1 MAENKADAAIVNLK
15 RKIVAVNKLVTH
27 KSKTDEHIAELKQ
40 MCGQRDKQ
48 LEGKAEEIAKLKAE
62 LCQSLLSSGGDNR
75 SSEEV
80 ESLKKKLEDSAKLLE
95 SKSNL
100 FSGLKAEN
108 ATKNK
113 KIEALEADLVKT
125 KNKEVAYEKE
135 LRKKNDDIIKREM
148 DSQALKQQIED
159 LQREKKRLED
169 SIQSGQHVEDI
180 KASYEDAKW
189 KNLGE
194 ISRLK
199 QDNARLDKANQELT
213 VSNVDLKKHKTELEK
228 QVNNH
233 VKQTKLNESFERTI
247 EKKEKIIASLE
258 KKLASALDDNKKL
271 KLKAKNKGGVAEET
285 VDANPSQEVGSIL
298 EDTNIN
304 FSLNNDENTQNE
316 IQEYD
321 SKPHSAPR
329 LSFSFSRPNSRFSIA
344 RPKPPSKT
352 AFKLSFLKK
361 ASTVENIP
369 EMFNRQPKISDHYT
383 SLTSPPSSAVLG
395 KRKPGDSDLSPSSS
409 SKRLKTDVLGTSLLS
424 PPQHSSTMMFPT
436 QPLPFPLADT
446 NAAVSP
452 KTQTPGRKRKT
463 APAPP
468 QHQPQPKQPPPRPPA
483 EAVTTSSSLA
493 APDPV
498 EGATFTAPNP
508 VKTRTAHTK
517 AGPSSSLS
525 SQLAAVPKFSPTK
538 KQKKKANPLSKIVS
552 QPPHLLSP
560 IKSPKVSI
568 PASTTSSPAS
578 SSTPPSGGSARDK
591 IKAASLAPV
600 KVDAPVVV
608 PGGKLNPAQLEAAKK
623 RAAVPSG
630 AAISAPSVDGF
641 RQSAKAG
648 GAAAKTAAKAEKKPG
663 KVSEDLLFCPTRK
676 RTNPA
681 KASKSPVPKPE
692 NVAKNSGSL
701 KITSKEFVST
711 EEDSDD
717 EDMNEE
723 TASAAKESPAE
734 KLKTEEK
741 ADSSQRK
748 TSPVEAALFG
758 DDGDVEMEVNT
769 ETLNDDL
776 SVSDS
781 DGDEADEDIRPTK
794 KKEYI
799 ESDDEEDSKERF
811 SKLKSEKEPE
821 VESRPRFDVNSSSTT
836 VMETETCV
844 GQPPG
849 PQQKFGTLLEEVM
862 AGFKQRAEQNF
873 AKLKAERERL
883 SQARGEMLYD
893 ARVDCLRKH
902 FRNLMGSQN
911 EESFGKLV
919 ASVAAGTNPQ
929 NETMICDLVY
939 EYLRAEH
946 KDTKLLNDG
955 GEGPAITRKQQ
966 RLFSLLTAL
975 SEQQRYS
982 GILERMLLL
991 LWHNM
996 FGRDRMYNLKL
1007 NAVQNCARMFVLCA
1021 RHCDNLQ
1028 LMRCFVYDLFYFK
1041 SPRNHVLVGVVMAL
1055 WPEVFPES
1063 GTEAAQSP
1071 VMATVAW
1078 CVFNTGP
1085 EVFSPEMMVEETKA
1099 TFEKDYGYKVS
1110 QP

>member
-1 MAENKADAAIVNLK
+1 M
-15 RKIVAVNKLVTH
+15 
-27 KSKTDEHIAELKQ
+27 
-40 MCGQRDKQ
+40 
-48 LEGKAEEIAKLKAE
+48 
-62 LCQSLLSSGGDNR
+62 
-75 SSEEV
+75 
-80 ESLKKKLEDSAKLLE
+80 
-95 SKSNL
+95 
-100 FSGLKAEN
+100 
-108 ATKNK
+108 
-113 KIEALEADLVKT
+113 
-125 KNKEVAYEKE
+125 
-135 LRKKNDDIIKREM
+135 
-148 DSQALKQQIED
+148 
-159 LQREKKRLED
+159 
-169 SIQSGQHVEDI
+169 
-180 KASYEDAKW
+180 
-189 KNLGE
+189 
-194 ISRLK
+194 
-199 QDNARLDKANQELT
+199 
-213 VSNVDLKKHKTELEK
+213 
-228 QVNNH
+228 
-233 VKQTKLNESFERTI
+233 
-247 EKKEKIIASLE
+247 
-258 KKLASALDDNKKL
+258 
-271 KLKAKNKGGVAEET
+271 
-285 VDANPSQEVGSIL
+285 
-298 EDTNIN
+298 
-304 FSLNNDENTQNE
+304 
-316 IQEYD
+316 
-321 SKPHSAPR
+321 
-329 LSFSFSRPNSRFSIA
+329 
-344 RPKPPSKT
+344 
-352 AFKLSFLKK
+352 
-361 ASTVENIP
+361 ENIP
-369 EMFNRQPKISDHYT
+369 EMFNRLPKISDHYT

-395 KRKPGDSDLSPSSS
+395 KRKPGDSELSPSSS

-424 PPQHSSTMMFPT
+424 PPQLSSTMMFPT
-436 QPLPFPLADT
+436 QPLPLPLADT
-446 NAAVSP
+446 QPLPLLADTNPAASP

-468 QHQPQPKQPPPRPPA
+468 LHQPQPKQPPAQPPA
-483 EAVTTSSSLA
+483 AAATPASSLA

-498 EGATFTAPNP
+498 DGATFTAPNP

-517 AGPSSSLS
+517 AGPSSSLA

-538 KQKKKANPLSKIVS
+538 KEKKKATPLSKIVS
-552 QPPHLLSP
+552 KPPHLLSP

-568 PASTTSSPAS
+568 PASATSSPAS
-578 SSTPPSGGSARDK
+578 SSSTPPSGCSARDK

-630 AAISAPSVDGF
+630 AAIRAPSVDGF
-641 RQSAKAG
+641 RQSAIAG

-692 NVAKNSGSL
+692 NANVAKNSKL

-717 EDMNEE
+717 EDMNKE
-723 TASAAKESPAE
+723 TASAEKESPAE

-758 DDGDVEMEVNT
+758 DDGEEEMEVNT

-781 DGDEADEDIRPTK
+781 DADEADEDIRPTK

-799 ESDDEEDSKERF
+799 ESDDEEDSEERF

-821 VESRPRFDVNSSSTT
+821 VESRPRFDVDSSSAT

-873 AKLKAERERL
+873 AKLKAEREKL

-893 ARVDCLRKH
+893 ATVDCLRKH

-919 ASVAAGTNPQ
+919 ASVASGTNPH

-1021 RHCDNLQ
+1021 RHCDHLQ

-1110 QP
+1110 QT